1 MQKVRL
7 LFYIIDG
14 SLFLEIDMTIDKT
27 REEWFEIQKIVRPCP
42 VDIPQLDQVIWK
54 ELIAIEIETG
64 KSDAI
69 RNIRKDLK
77 AGFDRVVVACLDPK
91 LKEKI
96 TNFLGAE
103 EMKRVDFLF
112 PSKEAL

>member
-1 MQKVRL
+1 MDRL
-7 LFYIIDG
+7 AGYRVKEEVPIKGGSVDLVASDG
-14 SLFLEIDMTIDKT
+14 
-27 REEWFEIQKIVRPCP
+27 
-42 VDIPQLDQVIWK
+42 K

-77 AGFDRVVVACLDPK
+77 AGFDRVVVGVLDLK

-96 TNFLGAE
+96 EGLLGPE
-103 EMKRVDFLF
+103 EARKVDFLS
-112 PSKEAL
+112 PARS